1 MDEELYVV
9 ISTIW
14 FQSQHQNCRQ
24 HNTILS
30 DCRSKT
36 GTTKIALQNY
46 QIVKPYCQIKIAKC
60 LNVGQDGQDDR
71 LIYVS
76 LPALFGC
83 LSVVRVRAEL
93 TTLK

>member
-9 ISTIW
+9 TSTIW
-14 FQSQHQNCRQ
+14 FQSQHQNWQ

-30 DCRSKT
+30 DYRSKT
-36 GTTKIALQNY
+36 GMTKIALQNY

-60 LNVGQDGQDDR
+60 LNVGQDGQDDW